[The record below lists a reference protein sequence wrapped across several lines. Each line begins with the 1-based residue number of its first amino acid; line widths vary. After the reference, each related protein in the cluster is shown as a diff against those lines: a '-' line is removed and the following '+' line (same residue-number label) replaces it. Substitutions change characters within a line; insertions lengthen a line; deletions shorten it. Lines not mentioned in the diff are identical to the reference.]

1 MGAVM
6 NNTIIYLIGLGKF
19 TIGKE
24 ISKRTGARLIDNQ
37 LINNPI
43 FSVAAADGSG
53 ALPEIIWDRI
63 GAIRRIILDA
73 IHDISPAHFSF
84 IFTNVLFDNSAL
96 DAEYFAD
103 IAELVQQRH
112 AKFIP
117 VRLLCSEDELC
128 RRVVFPERI
137 ERFKTVDAENARKT
151 LHTCTILRIEHPNA
165 LTLDVTTLPATEAA
179 DCIIRHAAAANV

>member
-1 MGAVM
+1 M
-6 NNTIIYLIGLGKF
+6 NNTIIYLIGLPGVGKF

-24 ISKRTGARLIDNQ
+24 INKRTGARLIDNQ

-43 FSVAAADGSG
+43 FSVIAADGFSP
-53 ALPEIIWDRI
+53 LPEIIWDRI
-63 GAIRRIILDA
+63 CAIRRIILDA
-73 IHDISPAHFSF
+73 IRDISPAHFSF

-96 DAEYFAD
+96 EAEYFAD
-103 IAELVQQRH
+103 IAELARQRQ

-128 RRVVFPERI
+128 RRVVSPERV
-137 ERFKTVDAENARKT
+137 ERFKTVDEESARKT
-151 LHTCTILRIEHPNA
+151 LQTCTILRVDHSNA

-179 DCIIRHAAAANV
+179 NCIIRHAAAATA